1 MMKHRVWG
9 VGLFLCVMAMALS
22 SSAAGSQP
30 SGLRTEVLATNH
42 LTTLITT
49 YYGDPNRTT
58 ADAVIQRE
66 RSDRPMEI
74 NVVPC
79 LPQPSNRD

>member
-22 SSAAGSQP
+22 SSVIGSRP

-49 YYGDPNRTT
+49 YYGDPN
-58 ADAVIQRE
+58 
-66 RSDRPMEI
+66 
-74 NVVPC
+74 
-79 LPQPSNRD
+79 